1 MFMTRLKRLPV
12 ISREHF
18 RKTRTNYLILVSQ
31 IPICKMESQI
41 LALKQQEEEQQQSG
55 YKSRAS
61 TKYVLAAKNSY
72 DNTGIIFKD
81 ENANISVYAIHPG
94 VVITDL
100 FRHWMDYSIIRML
113 MPIAKPFMKTA
124 WHGAQTALYCLLD
137 DSIGAVLGSNHVV
150 ISASQ

>member
-1 MFMTRLKRLPV
+1 
-12 ISREHF
+12 
-18 RKTRTNYLILVSQ
+18 
-31 IPICKMESQI
+31 
-41 LALKQQEEEQQQSG
+41 
-55 YKSRAS
+55 
-61 TKYVLAAKNSY
+61 VLAAKNSY

>member
-61 TKYVLAAKNSY
+61 TKYVLAAKKGFSALLCYSQHITQQIAPCEISIFHSY
-72 DNTGIIFKD
+72 F
-81 ENANISVYAIHPG
+81 S
-94 VVITDL
+94 
-100 FRHWMDYSIIRML
+100 
-113 MPIAKPFMKTA
+113 
-124 WHGAQTALYCLLD
+124 
-137 DSIGAVLGSNHVV
+137 
-150 ISASQ
+150 